1 MFRSTATL
9 NHSKT
14 LRALLACA
22 LAACLGVAAL
32 GATGCAGQGTQGS
45 SSASAAAAAEGT
57 LAATLT
63 VNVGDEVLAEAVE
76 VAGLAAGATALDAL
90 EAGPL
95 PVTSEES
102 QYGPYVTAVGD
113 VAADA
118 THGWTY
124 TVNGEEPT
132 VSAGEYELADGD
144 EVVWNYVSFA
154 A

>member
-32 GATGCAGQGTQGS
+32 GATGCAGQGAQGS
-45 SSASAAAAAEGT
+45 SSASAAADAEGT
-57 LAATLT
+57 
-63 VNVGDEVLAEAVE
+63 
-76 VAGLAAGATALDAL
+76 
-90 EAGPL
+90 L